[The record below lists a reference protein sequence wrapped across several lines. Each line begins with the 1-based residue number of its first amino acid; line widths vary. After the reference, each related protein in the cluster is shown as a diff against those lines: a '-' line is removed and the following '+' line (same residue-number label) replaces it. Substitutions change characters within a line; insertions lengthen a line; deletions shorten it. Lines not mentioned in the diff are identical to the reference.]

1 MTDQAVVVAVC
12 PAGVVTGGP
21 EAAHQLVAMANEIS
35 PGSGYICY
43 HPFDADADVPRPYRD
58 YNTPTVS
65 RSEIPQNALV
75 VIPEIWAE
83 MIDTF
88 SQRCAFWW
96 LSVDNFWDFGG
107 KTEAMLRA
115 AVQLTQSEYARR
127 HVTEKFGLEPLMLTD
142 YINTSFEPTADV
154 EKQPRVA
161 VNPAKGRHSI
171 EVFTERYPDIEL
183 VELTDMTREEVAS
196 ELAASTIY
204 VDFGHHPGRDR
215 MPREAALSDVVV
227 IATNTGAA
235 ANHVDLPINRW
246 YKVATVEEAGD
257 RVRRVLDG
265 TPRHRAAQAYYR
277 DVVRGQR
284 EVFRREVRHL
294 LDFAAS
300 ND

>member
-1 MTDQAVVVAVC
+1 MTGQAVVVAVC

-21 EAAHQLVAMANEIS
+21 EAAHQLVAMTNEIA

-43 HPFDADADVPRPYRD
+43 HPFDVDTDVPRAYRD
-58 YNTPTVS
+58 YNTPTIS
-65 RSEIPQNALV
+65 RSEIPENALV
-75 VIPEIWAE
+75 VIPEIWPE

-107 KTEAMLRA
+107 NTEAMLRA

-127 HVTEKFGLEPLMLTD
+127 HVAEKFGLEPLMLTD

-161 VNPAKGRHSI
+161 VNPIKGRQSI

-183 VELTDMTREEVAS
+183 VELTDMTREEVAA

-204 VDFGHHPGRDR
+204 IDFGHHPGRDR

-257 RVRRVLDG
+257 RARRVLDS
-265 TPRHRAAQAYYR
+265 TPRHLAAQAYYR
-277 DVVRGQR
+277 DIVRGQR
-284 EVFRREVRHL
+284 EAFRREVRHL
-294 LDFAAS
+294 LEFAAS